1 MENYR
6 IYFEEGEQEE
16 ILKIIRSSS
25 DIIIDGINSNSI
37 GITIERDDAE
47 EFYVRLLERIDRLVA
62 DFRPHHRYFS

>member
-16 ILKIIRSSS
+16 ILKILRSSN
-25 DIIIDGINSNSI
+25 DIIIDGINFNSI

-47 EFYVRLLERIDRLVA
+47 EFYVKVLDKIDRMVG
-62 DFRPHHRYFS
+62 DFRQHNKYV